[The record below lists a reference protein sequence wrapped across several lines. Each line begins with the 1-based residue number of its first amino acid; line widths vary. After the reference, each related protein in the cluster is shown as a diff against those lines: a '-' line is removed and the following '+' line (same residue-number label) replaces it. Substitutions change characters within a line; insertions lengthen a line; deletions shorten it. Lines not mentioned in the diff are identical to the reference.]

1 MIYETIYQVAAA
13 GFLAGMVLLIYIV
26 VDCVKAEKEAE
37 KLHKIIDEL
46 QDEIMELHRMLFDK

>member
-1 MIYETIYQVAAA
+1 MMDETIYQVAAA

-37 KLHKIIDEL
+37 KLRKIIEEL
-46 QDEIMELHRMLFDK
+46 QEELFMMHKMFFDK

>member
-1 MIYETIYQVAAA
+1 MIDETIYQVAAA

-26 VDCVKAEKEAE
+26 VDCVKAEKEVK

-46 QDEIMELHRMLFDK
+46 QEEIMELHKMLFK